1 VAVGRRHD
9 KKAVLILVANR
20 DVRIMTPDGTTIR
33 RLTLDPK
40 RIHQPH
46 GALQKACQRP

>member
-20 DVRIMTPDGTTIR
+20 DVRIMTPDGTLIR
-33 RLTLDPK
+33 RLTLVK

>member
-9 KKAVLILVANR
+9 KKAVLNLVANR
-20 DVRIMTPDGTTIR
+20 DIRIMTADGTLIR

-40 RIHQPH
+40 RIYQPL
-46 GALQKACQRP
+46 GT